1 MSEMFELAVPWWEIV
16 LRGSVI
22 YVVLLVLIRLSGKR
36 TVGQFTPFD
45 LMVLV
50 LLGDAVQGSM
60 LGGDQSLQGGL
71 ILAATLLG
79 WNRLMGLATSRSE
92 VVAKLVEG
100 TADILARNGEVYED
114 ALKAADLTLDD
125 LQEAMRDH
133 SVAALSEIRL
143 AVLEKDGKGAQLC
156 LGAIASSLPPQCSG
170 LPLVGWDWARV
181 EGEQTAQTTT
191 WGEYHLVGTFDGTR
205 FTPTQPPGPPQPP
218 VDDMPKITT
227 PCPEPAGGWQRPQP
241 KRTGHEWLE
250 KASAAA
256 QTQPDFAGLWIHDPN
271 PPVGE
276 GQDMQKIILNV
287 AFTGDL
293 ERHTKELRKHWG
305 GALCVVQHARTEAE
319 LIKIQEAAQKTI
331 GELGLVFLGSMTDIV
346 TGVVRIDVV
355 SADASHQA
363 KLDERHGAG
372 AVIVSPR
379 LRPAP

>member
-22 YVVLLVLIRLSGKR
+22 YFVLLVLIRLSGKR

-100 TADILARNGEVYED
+100 TADVLARNGEVYED

-143 AVLEKDGKGAQLC
+143 AVLEKDGT
-156 LGAIASSLPPQCSG
+156 ITVLP
-170 LPLVGWDWARV
+170 
-181 EGEQTAQTTT
+181 
-191 WGEYHLVGTFDGTR
+191 
-205 FTPTQPPGPPQPP
+205 
-218 VDDMPKITT
+218 
-227 PCPEPAGGWQRPQP
+227 
-241 KRTGHEWLE
+241 
-250 KASAAA
+250 
-256 QTQPDFAGLWIHDPN
+256 
-271 PPVGE
+271 
-276 GQDMQKIILNV
+276 
-287 AFTGDL
+287 
-293 ERHTKELRKHWG
+293 RK
-305 GALCVVQHARTEAE
+305 
-319 LIKIQEAAQKTI
+319 
-331 GELGLVFLGSMTDIV
+331 
-346 TGVVRIDVV
+346 
-355 SADASHQA
+355 
-363 KLDERHGAG
+363 
-372 AVIVSPR
+372 
-379 LRPAP
+379 